1 MCIRDRLEGLQGDKG
16 QDYYYSVLVPP
27 GKDKLVID
35 LERSDYQSDNDADLF
50 VSFEEKPT
58 SIEAQCQS
66 KTYESKEQCSFNN
79 PEAGVYL
86 ILVRGY
92 FNFENYQLTARIE

>member
-1 MCIRDRLEGLQGDKG
+1 MHLQRWVNAICALPSDITELRLGTPLEELQGDKG

-50 VSFEEKPT
+50 VSFEENPLQLKRNVSPKPMKAKSNVAST
-58 SIEAQCQS
+58 TR
-66 KTYESKEQCSFNN
+66 K
-79 PEAGVYL
+79 PVY
-86 ILVRGY
+86 
-92 FNFENYQLTARIE
+92 T